1 MQETLFAIL
10 RNTVNVL
17 IVDDV
22 REMISVVRE
31 FLEPYKIYSVHTAS
45 STRQALDI
53 LKTAPKRFHACLF
66 DLGLSDVEDNEF
78 YLMDKYGRDIPFV
91 IMSAQDNTEK
101 SFETKKHGARE
112 YVRKGEADF
121 IQRIIVCLNRQ
132 ALQNMICP
140 TLLEDPIDPL
150 FKCMEALKNDNPERV
165 VDWARQV
172 NITDRQL
179 RYEWKERLGFSPKHS
194 LCVYHLYSR
203 LFKEIELIAD
213 EGNEHTDQ
221 FWMEQC
227 TQSLSE
233 SAAYKRFVDYY
244 LVNRS
249 GIAASVNG
257 LPRRPAHSEEAGLGL
272 SLN

>member
-1 MQETLFAIL
+1 MRETLFAIL
-10 RNTVNVL
+10 QNTVNLL
-17 IVDDV
+17 IVDDL
-22 REMISVVRE
+22 REMISVIRE
-31 FLEPYKIYSVHTAS
+31 FLAPYKIYSVHSAS

-53 LKTAPKRFHACLF
+53 LKTSPKRFHVCLF
-66 DLGLSDVEDNEF
+66 DLGLGDVEGNEF
-78 YLMDKYGRDIPFV
+78 HLLDKCGRDLPFV

-101 SFETKKHGARE
+101 SFEAKKHGARE
-112 YVRKGEADF
+112 YVRKGNADF

-140 TLLEDPIDPL
+140 TLPEDPVDPL
-150 FKCMEALKNDNPERV
+150 FKCVEVLKSHNPVRV
-165 VDWARQV
+165 ADWASQV

-194 LCVYHLYSR
+194 LCIYHLYSK
-203 LFKEIELIAD
+203 LFKQIELIAGD
-213 EGNEHTDQ
+213 GHGHPDQ

-233 SAAYKRFVDYY
+233 SAVYKRFIEYY

-249 GIAASVNG
+249 GITASVNG
-257 LPRRPAHSEEAGLGL
+257 LPR
-272 SLN
+272 SLLIRER